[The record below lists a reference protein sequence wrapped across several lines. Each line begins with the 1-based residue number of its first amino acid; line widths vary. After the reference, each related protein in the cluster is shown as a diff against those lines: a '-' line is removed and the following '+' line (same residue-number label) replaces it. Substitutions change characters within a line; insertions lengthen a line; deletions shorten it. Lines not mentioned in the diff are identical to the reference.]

1 MNYLGPLLYSLGI
14 SCYLTSLVYWTS
26 VVSQAWKALGII
38 WLITPQKNFSW
49 SNAFHP
55 TYVCTDNSLVTV
67 SKGFLCRYVEIF
79 LRVTPSLL
87 IFLPINSSWLTVCE
101 LHPVLLNFAVPKCF
115 SWSHLL
121 ILQSRLYFQKRKA
134 KCIINITSFDSILV
148 WNQSLVLHVI
158 QCLKIVLSYTASSF
172 PFLYDEK
179 AVTWPV
185 VEITL
190 HWFLV
195 NIFIISF
202 FPDLKII
209 LFLFLISWVKTK

>member
-87 IFLPINSSWLTVCE
+87 IFLPINSSWLTV
-101 LHPVLLNFAVPKCF
+101 NFILF
-115 SWSHLL
+115 YS
-121 ILQSRLYFQKRKA
+121 ILQFQNASLGPIFSFYSLDSTSRK
-134 KCIINITSFDSILV
+134 
-148 WNQSLVLHVI
+148 
-158 QCLKIVLSYTASSF
+158 
-172 PFLYDEK
+172 EK
-179 AVTWPV
+179 PNV
-185 VEITL
+185 
-190 HWFLV
+190 
-195 NIFIISF
+195 S
-202 FPDLKII
+202 
-209 LFLFLISWVKTK
+209 